1 MATPEAASGT
11 GVSNQLAS
19 LVPSFD
25 PATDDLQVFQQKV
38 QLVTAAWPKARMTE
52 LITRLILGCKGTA
65 FQKLELHQE
74 ELLTGDGE
82 EAIKKLIGFLGGAWG
97 KIALERQ
104 YEDAEQALY
113 HTVQKQDEANDSYL
127 ARADVLW
134 SRLLS
139 RKMTMSD
146 LQAYVVLRGSQ
157 LTADEKKRVILDSE
171 KAGTLTMTKVHE
183 AIRILGASFFQDLT
197 GKKIQRSKIYDNAVL
212 MTEGSTSSDTHAEED
227 PALTAQDEVS
237 EQDFIER
244 AWPMMVILMLFS

>member
-1 MATPEAASGT
+1 MATPEASNGT

-25 PATDDLQVFQQKV
+25 PATDELQVFQQKV
-38 QLVTAAWPKARMTE
+38 QLVAAAWPKNRMTE

-74 ELLTGDGE
+74 ELLACEGD
-82 EAIKKLIGFLGGAWG
+82 EAVKKLIGYLGGAWG

-113 HTVQKQDEANDSYL
+113 HTLQKQDEANDSYL
-127 ARADVLW
+127 ARADILW

-139 RKMTMSD
+139 RKMTMAD

-157 LTADEKKRVILDSE
+157 LSADEKKKVILDS
-171 KAGTLTMTKVHE
+171 
-183 AIRILGASFFQDLT
+183 
-197 GKKIQRSKIYDNAVL
+197 
-212 MTEGSTSSDTHAEED
+212 
-227 PALTAQDEVS
+227 
-237 EQDFIER
+237 
-244 AWPMMVILMLFS
+244 